1 MLALFKLRCY
11 EWITRD
17 VMAVMGPKVFGLGA
31 TFKLLVLNGIFLV
44 MAGIYGSAISMGL
57 VTCYGKDDRLFYPA
71 VNLAHSTR
79 SARMGHL
86 RRLSALLCTVK
97 TSLRMVFMKLGQLCL
112 MCWDMWQ
119 AVCTFHSC
127 AVYSRIET
135 LCVLHFWLFVRDSL
149 LSLRCWCVW

>member
-1 MLALFKLRCY
+1 MNYTGCDGCYGTKGVWFRCHFQAPGI
-11 EWITRD
+11 EWHFSGD
-17 VMAVMGPKVFGLGA
+17 VL
-31 TFKLLVLNGIFLV
+31 
-44 MAGIYGSAISMGL
+44 AGIYGSAISMGL

-135 LCVLHFWLFVRDSL
+135 LCFASFLVVCER
-149 LSLRCWCVW
+149 